1 MCKGKQVFD
10 YSLIIL
16 FIYNQNSI
24 GNGSKSSLLSTL
36 VSAGSVRGRWDWA
49 SPVRTRSD
57 RLWRSRVLQ
66 NVDSGKELSRKEKAN
81 SKNFL
86 FTIALHL
93 DSFDIGNNLL
103 YFPPVTLVVHKTG
116 TLAWENKGP
125 RYLTLQ
131 VKNLINFFR
140 NDSFLQRIPYVPTP
154 PVAIRFY

>member
-24 GNGSKSSLLSTL
+24 GNGSKSSLLTTL

-57 RLWRSRVLQ
+57 RLWRCRVLQ

-86 FTIALHL
+86 FTIALHM

-103 YFPPVTLVVHKTG
+103 YFPPV
-116 TLAWENKGP
+116 AWKNKSP

-131 VKNLINFFR
+131 VKNRNNFFR